1 MNIAQDLK
9 IETQRPTAVAVGFFD
24 GVHRGHKAVIEAALA
39 HKHRGLDACVFSF
52 SIKSASPEKKK
63 GARLLQTPS
72 LKAKSVEALG
82 VDWLLTPDFSQF
94 KGLSPEQ
101 FALDVLMRGLNAKVV
116 CCGYDYHFGKGACAG
131 ASELAALLEPHGV
144 AVEQIGAV
152 LDNGLP
158 VSSTRIRAALAAG
171 EIETANRLLGRPFA
185 TDFPVSHGRHLG
197 RRLGFPTANQLF
209 GEEYAQLRFGV
220 YATQVLVDGQL
231 HPAVTNV
238 GIKPTVGSDS
248 VSAESYILD
257 WSGDLYGKSVE
268 TRFLSFLRPEQKFE
282 SLDALKDAIRKDAD
296 HARVL
301 VDNRRGAD
309 CL

>member
-24 GVHRGHKAVIEAALA
+24 GVHRGHRAVIEAALS
-39 HKHRGLDACVFSF
+39 HKHHGLDTCVFSF

-82 VDWLLTPDFSQF
+82 ADWLLTPDFSQF

-131 ASELAALLEPHGV
+131 AKELAALLEPHGV
-144 AVEQIGAV
+144 AVEQVGAV

-158 VSSTRIRAALAAG
+158 VSSTRIREALAAG

-185 TDFPVSHGRHLG
+185 IDFAVSHGRGLG
-197 RRLGFPTANQLF
+197 RELGFPTANQLI

-220 YATQVLVDGQL
+220 YATQVFIDGEA

-248 VSAESYILD
+248 VGAESYILD
-257 WSGDLYGKSVE
+257 WSGDLYNKPVE
-268 TRFLSFLRPEQKFE
+268 TQFLSFLRPEQKFE

-296 HARVL
+296 RARML
-301 VDNRRGAD
+301 ASN
-309 CL
+309 C

>member
-24 GVHRGHKAVIEAALA
+24 GVHRGHRAVIEAALA
-39 HKHRGLDACVFSF
+39 HKPNGLDTCVFSF

-82 VDWLLTPDFSQF
+82 AEWLLTPDFTQF

-101 FALDVLMRGLNAKVV
+101 FALDVLMRGFNAKVV

-131 ASELAALLEPHGV
+131 ARDLAALLEPHGV

-152 LDNGLP
+152 LDNGVP
-158 VSSTRIRAALAAG
+158 VSSTRIREALATG
-171 EIETANRLLGRPFA
+171 EIETANRLLGRPYA
-185 TDFPVSHGRHLG
+185 IDFPVSHGRRLG
-197 RRLGFPTANQLF
+197 HQLGFPTANQLI

-220 YATQVLVDGQL
+220 YATQVLIDGKV
-231 HPAVTNV
+231 HAAVTNV

-248 VSAESYILD
+248 VGAESYILD
-257 WSGDLYGKSVE
+257 WSGDLYDKPVE
-268 TRFLSFLRPEQKFE
+268 TQFLSFLRPEQKFE
-282 SLDALKDAIRKDAD
+282 SLEALKAAIRKDAD
-296 HARVL
+296 RARAL
-301 VDNRRGAD
+301 TQNIN
-309 CL
+309 

>member
-1 MNIAQDLK
+1 MNTAQDLK

-24 GVHRGHKAVIEAALA
+24 GVHRGHRAVIEAALA
-39 HKHRGLDACVFSF
+39 HKRQGLDVCVFSF

-63 GARLLQTPS
+63 GARLLQTPT

-82 VDWLLTPDFSQF
+82 ADWLLTPDFTQF

-131 ASELAALLEPHGV
+131 AKELAALLTPHGV

-152 LDNGLP
+152 LDDGLP
-158 VSSTRIRAALAAG
+158 VSSTRIREALATG
-171 EIETANRLLGRPFA
+171 DIETANRLLGRPYA
-185 TDFPVSHGRHLG
+185 VDFPVSHGRRLG
-197 RRLGFPTANQLF
+197 HQLGFPTANQII

-220 YATQVLVDGQL
+220 YATRVLIDGAA
-231 HPAVTNV
+231 HTAVTNV

-248 VSAESYILD
+248 VGAESYILD
-257 WSGDLYGKSVE
+257 WSGDLYDRPVE
-268 TRFLSFLRPEQKFE
+268 TQFLSFLRPEQKFE
-282 SLDALKDAIRKDAD
+282 SLEALKAAIRQDAD
-296 HARVL
+296 HARA
-301 VDNRRGAD
+301 RAGD
-309 CL
+309 CQAVY